1 MSVATQQKHPSL
13 ADIVRDVT
21 DDGRLIVEFY
31 LGVAN
36 GRIHGFRDHH
46 RAAAARRID
55 KIAPGL
61 VAEYLVKYAP
71 THLRDSYRGIRAMGS
86 ISPINKEKPEHAPRG
101 PNPFQRRL
109 HKIVRQE
116 TNDGRAIVHFLCGV
130 MHGTLLGFKP
140 HHRLEA
146 AHELANHITNTPVI
160 PASPSVIPAE
170 AGTQQGGAARGSST
184 PSPSTK
190 EGWEPALSLSKGE
203 GDSPVNPAKSETQ
216 SRGAAQGSLPTT
228 VRPEPV
234 LSPVEG
240 PVEGAPSQ
248 SSQSPNHA
256 NQSPH
261 TPQKSK
267 KSPSSPSAPSA
278 VNPPI
283 PLEELEHA
291 NFQPHHLDLYNFA
304 RDEITGAIYAFDQTG
319 PIVIDEDGEPHRIP
333 ADRIVGYPRAVQAA
347 QARPRADR
355 AAQARPRDDHPAPNR
370 NTRRSKTRA
379 RRAGN
384 AGPRPSARPAGAYPR
399 TTPTTS
405 GPARASPTPSPP
417 PASPPTPSPPT
428 PSPPTA
434 TSPPAAPHPHS
445 AEGPSQC
452 RRRVAPTPSPLT
464 GEGGA
469 CPELVEGVRVMPSIV
484 VPAAAGTQG
493 RGWAGL
499 YPLSLDGRGL
509 G

>member
-1 MSVATQQKHPSL
+1 
-13 ADIVRDVT
+13 
-21 DDGRLIVEFY
+21 
-31 LGVAN
+31 
-36 GRIHGFRDHH
+36 
-46 RAAAARRID
+46 
-55 KIAPGL
+55 
-61 VAEYLVKYAP
+61 
-71 THLRDSYRGIRAMGS
+71 MGS
-86 ISPINKEKPEHAPRG
+86 IAPINKEKPEQAPRG

-160 PASPSVIPAE
+160 PASPTVIPAE
-170 AGTQQGGAARGSST
+170 AGTQKGGAEQGSSS
-184 PSPSTK
+184 PSPSTG

-203 GDSPVNPAKSETQ
+203 GDSPVAAPVGADPRVRPGMGAPNPHNPEPGSPVIPEKSETQ
-216 SRGAAQGSLPTT
+216 SRGAARGSLPTT

-240 PVEGAPSQ
+240 PVEGQCSAERPGSDEARPSQ

-267 KSPSSPSAPSA
+267 NSPSAPSAPSA

-347 QARPRADR
+347 QARTRDDR
-355 AAQARPRDDHPAPNR
+355 AAQDRPRDDRPAPNR

-384 AGPRPSARPAGAYPR
+384 ARPRPSARPAGRRRIPADNPDHLWPGTRPPNAQPPNAQPPNAQPPNAQPPNAQPPAGYL
-399 TTPTTS
+399 TPS
-405 GPARASPTPSPP
+405 RSPP
-417 PASPPTPSPPT
+417 P
-428 PSPPTA
+428 
-434 TSPPAAPHPHS
+434 
-445 AEGPSQC
+445 
-452 RRRVAPTPSPLT
+452 
-464 GEGGA
+464 
-469 CPELVEGVRVMPSIV
+469 
-484 VPAAAGTQG
+484 
-493 RGWAGL
+493 
-499 YPLSLDGRGL
+499 
-509 G
+509 